1 MVTEEIEVV
10 GGKFEYH
17 DKTYDCSHLIKR
29 DIDTITREADDT
41 HKGVLDSLYKR
52 ETLQPYKVRV
62 FIDSKGSIAYLMI
75 VYRIDYK
82 VGNSTRQACGDY
94 YPVSDSDET
103 DILLFPHP
111 YQGSIC
117 W

>member
-1 MVTEEIEVV
+1 MVTGDIEVV

-29 DIDTITREADDT
+29 DIETIMKEADSS
-41 HKGVLDSLYKR
+41 HEGVLDRLYKR
-52 ETLQPYKVRV
+52 DTLQPYKAKVY
-62 FIDSKGSIAYLMI
+62 IDSKGSIAYLML
-75 VYRIDYK
+75 VYRIEYK
-82 VGNSTRQACGDY
+82 EGTSARQACGDY
-94 YPVSDSDET
+94 YPVPDRDET
-103 DILLFPHP
+103 DIMLFPHP

>member
-1 MVTEEIEVV
+1 MITENIEIV
-10 GGKFEYH
+10 GGKFEH
-17 DKTYDCSHLIKR
+17 LGKTYDCSYLIER
-29 DIDTITREADDT
+29 DIKTITREAEDS

-52 ETLQPYKVRV
+52 ETLQPSKARV
-62 FIDSKGSIAYLMI
+62 YIDSKGSIAYLMLT
-75 VYRIDYK
+75 YTIDYK
-82 VGNSTRQACGDY
+82 DSTVKRTACGDY

>member
-1 MVTEEIEVV
+1 MVTEDIEVV
-10 GGKFEYH
+10 DGKFEYH

-29 DIDTITREADDT
+29 DIKTITREAEDT

-52 ETLQPYKVRV
+52 DTLQPYKVRV
-62 FIDSKGSIAYLMI
+62 YIDSKGSIVCLMI
-75 VYRIDYK
+75 VYRIEYK
-82 VGNSTRQACGDY
+82 EGTSARQACGDY
-94 YPVSDSDET
+94 YPVFSRDGS